1 MLKNNLMKTEFCVLC
16 GKNTHI
22 DKNTPTDFRPY
33 YVEGAGQCCRE
44 CYNKIYG
51 KETIHDVCTE
61 PEPKKKNIAKEAILA
76 LYIVGAMLLLCAD
89 IDKLSEPYFWAYFA
103 GFAAYALLGYIIF
116 RNSNFKLNNK
126 A

>member
-1 MLKNNLMKTEFCVLC
+1 MKTEKCVMC
-16 GKNTHI
+16 GKETAIEKDSDIN
-22 DKNTPTDFRPY
+22 FRPY
-33 YVEGAGQCCRE
+33 YIEGAGQCCRE
-44 CYNKIYG
+44 CYNKVYG
-51 KETIHDVCTE
+51 KETIHDICTE
-61 PEPKKKNIAKEAILA
+61 PEKEPEINIAKGVILT
-76 LYIVGAMLLLCAD
+76 LYIAGAMLLLCAD